1 MNSEQHRVT
10 AIRHWWLKAE
20 ESLRSA
26 ERELLADS
34 LSFAINRIYYSVF
47 YAVSAAMLERQIVS
61 KKHTG
66 VRAAFHREFIK
77 TNVLDSQWGRFYDRL
92 FEDRQE
98 GDYIV
103 FTNFDREYVQECLA
117 RCREFHTVLYPLISS
132 LREN

>member
-77 TNVLDSQWGRFYDRL
+77 TNVLG
-92 FEDRQE
+92 
-98 GDYIV
+98 
-103 FTNFDREYVQECLA
+103 
-117 RCREFHTVLYPLISS
+117 S
-132 LREN
+132 LP

>member
-77 TNVLDSQWGRFYDRL
+77 TNVLDSQWGRFYDQL

-98 GDYIV
+98 GATSYSLILTVSMFKNVWHAAVSFIPFYI
-103 FTNFDREYVQECLA
+103 
-117 RCREFHTVLYPLISS
+117 P
-132 LREN
+132 